1 MSVRL
6 SVVRIMCNPLRK
18 SRSWPRT
25 SPSHCLLRP
34 TRPNRHTIRI
44 TTALGASSASNTI
57 SNPGFRN
64 ARTFYSPQSR
74 IPAGKFQ
81 MRSTLSR
88 QPLTNLKILQLG
100 SEHGDPRNSVNSR
113 ILTITVRSI
122 TPQSEFALVTSAR
135 NVSTS
140 RDWASYSNRPSPG
153 ECEKR
158 APAGTRVRRAGA
170 LISLS
175 PDVWARLSLG

>member
-6 SVVRIMCNPLRK
+6 SVVRVMCNPLRK

-57 SNPGFRN
+57 YNPGFRN

-113 ILTITVRSI
+113 ILTITVRS
-122 TPQSEFALVTSAR
+122 PSRRRASLRWSRQLAMSVQAVTGLL
-135 NVSTS
+135 
-140 RDWASYSNRPSPG
+140 NRPSPG

-170 LISLS
+170 LRSLS
-175 PDVWARLSLG
+175 PDVWAGLSLG